1 MLTTIFFFSCQ
12 CCVEQEAFCMSDCF
26 HGLTI
31 GMVNWGLK
39 RIFSWKT
46 KSVFALNI
54 NKLQIYLSTRW
65 FVTLCLYKRV
75 SYHWAFLSSSFHF
88 FFLLTWQYSIR
99 VYRAKKAE
107 SILKMGKEL
116 KKKKIYY
123 YTKGIMATLWINNI
137 KEMILYW
144 PLWS

>member
-1 MLTTIFFFSCQ
+1 MLTTIFFFSRQ

-31 GMVNWGLK
+31 GMVNWRLN

-65 FVTLCLYKRV
+65 FVTLCLYKWV

-99 VYRAKKAE
+99 VYHAKKAE
-107 SILKMGKEL
+107 KYLENGKRIE
-116 KKKKIYY
+116 KKIY
-123 YTKGIMATLWINNI
+123 
-137 KEMILYW
+137 ILYKRNYGNTMNK
-144 PLWS
+144 